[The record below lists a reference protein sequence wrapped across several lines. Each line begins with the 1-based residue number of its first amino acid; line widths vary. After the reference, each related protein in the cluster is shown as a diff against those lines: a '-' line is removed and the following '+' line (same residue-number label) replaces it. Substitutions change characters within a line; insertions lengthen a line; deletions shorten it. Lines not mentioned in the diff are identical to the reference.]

1 MRLFSKLVTPLNQRK
16 FHLICQF
23 CHLVAWWYVEFVAL
37 MNRFLAPV
45 RFEHI
50 KKLNVFALWIKCWS
64 VQLFYMLKLNLSVE
78 VLLDVFLVLGCGV
91 AIVFLSFLL
100 FILWGVVI
108 LILFFII
115 KLSLGLIL
123 SCPNFHFQSLL
134 RFYYFVHFQV
144 LLINQI
150 IFIFEEFKVIFVW
163 NDLLVNGFWK
173 LNCFG
178 HLVL

>member
-1 MRLFSKLVTPLNQRK
+1 MRLFSKLVASLNQRK

-23 CHLVAWWYVEFVAL
+23 CHFVVWWYVKFVPL
-37 MNRFLAPV
+37 INLFLTPV
-45 RFEHI
+45 GFEHI
-50 KKLNVFALWIKCWS
+50 EKLNVFALWIKCWS
-64 VQLFYMLKLNLSVE
+64 VQLFYMLELNLSVE
-78 VLLDVFLVLGCGV
+78 VLLDVFLVLGCSV
-91 AIVFLSFLL
+91 TIIFLPFLL
-100 FILWGVVI
+100 SILWGVVI

-115 KLSLGLIL
+115 KLSLSLIL
-123 SCPNFHFQSLL
+123 SCPHFHFKSSL

-150 IFIFEEFKVIFVW
+150 ILIFEEFKVIFVW